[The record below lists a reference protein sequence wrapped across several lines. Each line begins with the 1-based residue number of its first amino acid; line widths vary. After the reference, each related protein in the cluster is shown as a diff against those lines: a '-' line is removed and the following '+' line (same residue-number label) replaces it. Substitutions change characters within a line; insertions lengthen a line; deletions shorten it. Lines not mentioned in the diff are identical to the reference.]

1 MIDLAAPPF
10 TLLAERD
17 MDLLVLEEM
26 LSSNPFRKWLVGK
39 LYNGARQLHRLIG
52 AWHTPSLEPLG
63 SIDILFIFE
72 EMSAHRRCAV
82 LIENKIDQ
90 PKQNLQAQRYFEFGE
105 KGVQDGYWDEYL
117 TCLFSPQAYF
127 SSLEPS
133 EYFSSY
139 LSYEEIEQW
148 FSRAA
153 AESHSATIERSA
165 YKKTLIRR
173 AIEQGTGM
181 MRQQTQ
187 MMNAEYPAELPPVT
201 RQTMLTNRQPQPSVA
216 PMQTSVQMPASRQPQ
231 PSITPMQTPVP
242 SAIQTPMASSAPMQM
257 PMTSSSQ
264 LPRQMP
270 QGQEEIRE
278 PVEAAEKL
286 PSPVIAPQKKKSS
299 ASDFRVFPGG
309 VFNLPAGYREEED
322 TISGNF
328 FNDVLSYSTQY
339 YPELG
344 MKKPTGSAA
353 EAAWVEFAPNE
364 FPKDVRIIHK
374 MPQGFMDLSFAMTS
388 LATIQPP
395 YQPYIDSDM
404 TFKENGKTAII
415 RIMVPPVDPQEGFDS
430 QRDTVGFAM
439 KKAQKL
445 YQLYIHV
452 VNNGLTARGYAPEEL
467 YL

>member
-10 TLLAERD
+10 ALLAERD

-26 LSSNPFRKWLVGK
+26 LSSDPFRKWLVGK
-39 LYNGARQLHRLIG
+39 LYNGTRQLRRTIG
-52 AWHTPSLEPLG
+52 AWHTPVIEPLG
-63 SIDILFIFE
+63 SIDILFVFE
-72 EMSAHRRCAV
+72 EATVGRKCAI

-105 KGVQDGYWDEYL
+105 KGIADGYWDEYL

-139 LSYEEIEQW
+139 LSYEEIENW

-165 YKKTLIRR
+165 YKKTLIRQ

-181 MRQQTQ
+181 MR
-187 MMNAEYPAELPPVT
+187 
-201 RQTMLTNRQPQPSVA
+201 RQAQPQQNPDHPVYTQDAAASIQTNTPLPSA
-216 PMQTSVQMPASRQPQ
+216 TQ
-231 PSITPMQTPVP
+231 PVP
-242 SAIQTPMASSAPMQM
+242 ETPA
-257 PMTSSSQ
+257 
-264 LPRQMP
+264 LP
-270 QGQEEIRE
+270 
-278 PVEAAEKL
+278 
-286 PSPVIAPQKKKSS
+286 KKKTS

-309 VFNLPAGYREEED
+309 VFNLPAGYREAED
-322 TISGNF
+322 TIVGNF
-328 FNDVLSYSTQY
+328 FNDVLSFTSQY
-339 YPELG
+339 YPDLG

-353 EAAWVEFAPNE
+353 EAAWVEFAPKE
-364 FPKDVRIIHK
+364 FPRDVRIIHK

-395 YQPYIDSDM
+395 YQPYIDNDM
-404 TFKENGKTAII
+404 NFKENGKTAII
-415 RIMVPPVDPQEGFDS
+415 RIMVPPTDPQEGFVPQKDAIA
-430 QRDTVGFAM
+430 FAM
-439 KKAQKL
+439 QKAQKL

-452 VNNGLTARGYAPEEL
+452 VNNTAMGRGSALEEL

>member
-26 LSSNPFRKWLVGK
+26 LSSDPFRKWLVSK
-39 LYNGARQLHRLIG
+39 LYNGTRHFRRLIG
-52 AWHTPSLEPLG
+52 AWHTPSLDPLG
-63 SIDILFIFE
+63 SVDILFVFE
-72 EMSAHRRCAV
+72 EMNARRKCAI

-105 KGVQDGYWDEYL
+105 KGIEDGYWNEYL

-139 LSYEEIEQW
+139 LSYEEIENW

-165 YKKTLIRR
+165 YKKMLIRQ
-173 AIEQGTGM
+173 AIEQG
-181 MRQQTQ
+181 RQMHT
-187 MMNAEYPAELPPVT
+187 LPPQAT
-201 RQTMLTNRQPQPSVA
+201 QTPPTEDTATLPTQPVAEEQSAQPSFE
-216 PMQTSVQMPASRQPQ
+216 QP
-231 PSITPMQTPVP
+231 
-242 SAIQTPMASSAPMQM
+242 
-257 PMTSSSQ
+257 
-264 LPRQMP
+264 
-270 QGQEEIRE
+270 
-278 PVEAAEKL
+278 
-286 PSPVIAPQKKKSS
+286 KKKTS

-309 VFNLPAGYREEED
+309 VFNLPAGYREAED
-322 TISGNF
+322 TIIGNF
-328 FNDVLSYSTQY
+328 FNDMLAYAKQY
-339 YPELG
+339 YPSLG

-353 EAAWVEFAPNE
+353 EAAWVEFAPQE
-364 FPKDVRIIHK
+364 FPRDVRIIHK

-388 LATIQPP
+388 LTTIQPP
-395 YQPYIDSDM
+395 YQPYTDNDM

-415 RIMVPPVDPQEGFDS
+415 RIMVPPVDPQQGFDG
-430 QRDTVGFAM
+430 QKDTIGFALQ
-439 KKAQKL
+439 KAQKL

-452 VNNGLTARGYAPEEL
+452 VNNGAAGKGYAPEEL

>member
-26 LSSNPFRKWLVGK
+26 LSSDPFKKWLVSK
-39 LYNGARQLHRLIG
+39 LYNGTRQFQRLIG

-63 SIDILFIFE
+63 AVDILFVFE
-72 EMSAHRRCAV
+72 EAAARHKCAI

-105 KGVQDGYWDEYL
+105 KGVQDGYWNEYL

-139 LSYEEIEQW
+139 LSYEEMENW

-153 AESHSATIERSA
+153 AESHSATPERSA
-165 YKKTLIRR
+165 YKKTLIRQ

-181 MRQQTQ
+181 MHRQ
-187 MMNAEYPAELPPVT
+187 
-201 RQTMLTNRQPQPSVA
+201 
-216 PMQTSVQMPASRQPQ
+216 MQTTQPVYAPTLNPAHLSEQEKAINPLQ
-231 PSITPMQTPVP
+231 DLNLQ
-242 SAIQTPMASSAPMQM
+242 AIQSNELKTNEA
-257 PMTSSSQ
+257 
-264 LPRQMP
+264 LP
-270 QGQEEIRE
+270 
-278 PVEAAEKL
+278 L
-286 PSPVIAPQKKKSS
+286 KKKAS

-309 VFNLPAGYREEED
+309 VFNLPPGYREEED
-322 TISGNF
+322 TVIGKF
-328 FNDVLSYSTQY
+328 FNDVLAFAKQY

-344 MKKPTGSAA
+344 MKKPTGSAE
-353 EAAWVEFAPNE
+353 EAAWVEFAPEE
-364 FPKDVRIIHK
+364 FPRDIKIIHK

-388 LATIQPP
+388 LAMIQPP
-395 YQPYIDSDM
+395 YQPYMDKDM
-404 TFKENGKTAII
+404 FFKENGKTAVI
-415 RIMVPPVDPQEGFDS
+415 RIMVPLIDPQQGFE
-430 QRDTVGFAM
+430 QQKEILGFAFQ
-439 KKAQKL
+439 KAQKL
-445 YQLYIHV
+445 YQLYMHV
-452 VNNGLTARGYAPEEL
+452 VNNDTSGKPFIPNEL

>member
-1 MIDLAAPPF
+1 MIDLTAPPF

-26 LSSNPFRKWLVGK
+26 LSSDPFKKWLVSK
-39 LYNGARQLHRLIG
+39 LYNGTRQIRRLIG

-63 SIDILFIFE
+63 SVDILFVFE
-72 EMSAHRRCAV
+72 EISANRKCAI

-105 KGVQDGYWDEYL
+105 KGIEDGYWDEYL

-139 LSYEEIEQW
+139 LSYEEIETW

-153 AESHSATIERSA
+153 AETHSATIERSA
-165 YKKTLIRR
+165 YKKMLIRQ

-181 MRQQTQ
+181 MRRQ
-187 MMNAEYPAELPPVT
+187 MQA
-201 RQTMLTNRQPQPSVA
+201 QPIEKENKNSVA
-216 PMQTSVQMPASRQPQ
+216 SVPVQTS
-231 PSITPMQTPVP
+231 QTPAPKPQDKPETPAP
-242 SAIQTPMASSAPMQM
+242 S
-257 PMTSSSQ
+257 
-264 LPRQMP
+264 
-270 QGQEEIRE
+270 
-278 PVEAAEKL
+278 
-286 PSPVIAPQKKKSS
+286 KKKSLT
-299 ASDFRVFPGG
+299 SDFRVFPGG
-309 VFNLPAGYREEED
+309 VFNLPAGYREAED
-322 TISGNF
+322 TIIGKF
-328 FNDVLSYSTQY
+328 FNDIQSYVKQY
-339 YPELG
+339 FPELG

-353 EAAWVEFAPNE
+353 EAAWVEFAPQE
-364 FPKDVRIIHK
+364 FPRDIQIIHK
-374 MPQGFMDLSFAMTS
+374 MPQGFMDLSFAMTPLS
-388 LATIQPP
+388 TIQAP

-415 RIMVPPVDPQEGFDS
+415 RITVPSIDPQLGFEEQKDAI
-430 QRDTVGFAM
+430 GFALQ
-439 KKAQKL
+439 KAQKL

-452 VNNGLTARGYAPEEL
+452 VDGGTTGKGYAPEEL